1 MRKKDNESKVKKP
14 FYKRWWFIGIVLLT
28 IIGAIG
34 SGGEDATT
42 EQPQESAS
50 SAVEE
55 KQDTVEPKQEEKVEV
70 KREDMNLDQY
80 LEHMVKEV
88 IGEETNMDKPVFVS
102 ISDGDEGI
110 KDITL
115 NPNDN
120 FTNNM
125 IVGGIL
131 RDASDYYKA
140 IKDDEEVKKLK
151 GVSLIY
157 QMTLV
162 DKLGNESI
170 NPVLILTVSPKT
182 MNKINW
188 DNFIADN
195 LTDVAD
201 TYFLHP
207 VLKD

>member
-1 MRKKDNESKVKKP
+1 MGKKDNESKLKKP
-14 FYKRWWFIGIVLLT
+14 FYKRWWFIGLVVLT
-28 IIGAIG
+28 IIGAIV
-34 SGGEDATT
+34 SAGEDTTT
-42 EQPQESAS
+42 EQPQESTS

-55 KQDTVEPKQEEKVEV
+55 KQDTTEPKQEESVQI
-70 KREDMNLDQY
+70 KREDISLDQY
-80 LEHMVKEV
+80 LEHIVKEV

-102 ISDGDEGI
+102 ISNGDEGI

-120 FTNNM
+120 LTNNM
-125 IVGGIL
+125 MVGGML
-131 RDASDYYKA
+131 SDASDYYKA

-170 NPVLILTVSPKT
+170 NPVLILTVSPET

-188 DNFIADN
+188 DNFITDN
-195 LTDVAD
+195 LPDVAD
-201 TYFLHP
+201 TYYLHP
-207 VLKD
+207 ALKN